1 MSVDGDVMSGERM
14 SSGSEGGSGREERR
28 DSRDAGSAIVVVA
41 DVDVAADEVRMS
53 VIGLVDEWSL
63 DDENDD
69 GTATTAALL
78 LLLIAALSDDDSS
91 GGSAVR
97 GSRLL

>member
-53 VIGLVDEWSL
+53 VIGLADEEWSL
-63 DDENDD
+63 DD
-69 GTATTAALL
+69 G
-78 LLLIAALSDDDSS
+78 SS